1 MQTQLATLENTIL
14 EQAFTNNLAF
24 EYGTAFRLTLPAGTE
39 FSVAFK
45 APLTLLMV
53 VTGTAGVNN
62 LSAYAPS
69 SLLLVKDGFCH
80 FENLNSTRDTVILCL
95 SLEQTWLVNFKQRY
109 QALVTGAKLGN
120 HHDSSAPLAFC
131 GCDLT
136 RMAMTGLDQLLSDS
150 QVPSLTSLK
159 VEELLLLQI
168 NKPQGSCLV
177 NLLVESCDPATE
189 RFREFVEQHY
199 LKDWSLEQFAKEIGM
214 SLTAFKSAFNQIYH
228 TSPRAWFNERRLK
241 YAAHLLHTSQMRVID
256 IAIEAGFSSQS
267 YFTQAYKSRF
277 GITPKQARK

>member
-1 MQTQLATLENTIL
+1 MQTQLATLENANFS
-14 EQAFTNNLAF
+14 QAFTSHLAF
-24 EYGTAFRLTLPAGTE
+24 DYGTAFRVTMPAGTRY
-39 FSVAFK
+39 SVAFT
-45 APLTLLMV
+45 APLTLVMV

-62 LSAYAPS
+62 LSTYAPS

-80 FENLNSTRDTVILCL
+80 FENLDSARDTVILCL
-95 SLEQTWLVNFKQRY
+95 SLEQTWLLNFKQRY
-109 QALVTGAKLGN
+109 QALVTGVQV
-120 HHDSSAPLAFC
+120 HDQDENSAPLAFC

-136 RMAMTGLDQLLSDS
+136 RMAMTGLDQLLSDA

-168 NKPQGSCLV
+168 NKPQGARLV

-189 RFREFVEQHY
+189 RFRAFVEKNY

-277 GITPKQARK
+277 GTTPKQARK